1 MIIIIWVYRQTNGK
15 NIASTFIKNVNRY
28 GNILIKK
35 HLNNNNK
42 TEFVKYANL
51 KMLKNLN
58 TGRKKKNRRT
68 RRTVVLPS
76 SVLINQFALII
87 LKLTARIQHRIDNF
101 YHTGDKKKKKS
112 FAGREESFLIHER
125 ANEFIL

>member
-58 TGRKKKNRRT
+58 TGRRKKKPTYKTDGRTAFKCFNKSIRTDNIKTNSANSTPNR
-68 RRTVVLPS
+68 
-76 SVLINQFALII
+76 
-87 LKLTARIQHRIDNF
+87 
-101 YHTGDKKKKKS
+101 
-112 FAGREESFLIHER
+112 
-125 ANEFIL
+125 